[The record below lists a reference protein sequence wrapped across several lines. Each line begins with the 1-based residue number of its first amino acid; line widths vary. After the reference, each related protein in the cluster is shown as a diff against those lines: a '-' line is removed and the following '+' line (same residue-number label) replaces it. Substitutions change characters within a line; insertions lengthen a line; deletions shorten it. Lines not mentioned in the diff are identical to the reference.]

1 MCVCACVCVCVC
13 DTHTHTCIY
22 TYMYGSVYTQKH
34 TSFGFWSI
42 KTWTKHNVLCE
53 SESEVTQSCPTLCDP
68 VDCSLP
74 GSSVHGI
81 LQARMLEWVAIS
93 FSRASSR
100 PRDRTRVSHIGGRRF
115 NLWATR
121 EVSWMFSV
129 IICKKVVKKIWF
141 ISAQPKT
148 SYCKS

>member
-1 MCVCACVCVCVC
+1 MCVCACVCMWY
-13 DTHTHTCIY
+13 THTHTRIY
-22 TYMYGSVYTQKH
+22 TH
-34 TSFGFWSI
+34 TCMDLYIHRNILPLVFDPL